1 MENKE
6 HISKVFVI
14 LESIAHSKAKYIEVL
29 NTEDEVIFK
38 IKLIVDS
45 EDMVDLLDGFF
56 DNGFK
61 VRQITK
67 EDFDGFESSEILK
80 FNL

>member
-14 LESIAHSKAKYIEVL
+14 LESIAQSKAKYIEVL
-29 NTEDEVIFK
+29 KDDEPIFK
-38 IKLIVDS
+38 IKLLVDS
-45 EDMVDLLDGFF
+45 EDMIELLDSFF

-61 VRQITK
+61 VREITK
-67 EDFDGFESSEILK
+67 EEFDSFEGLETLT
-80 FNL
+80 FNI